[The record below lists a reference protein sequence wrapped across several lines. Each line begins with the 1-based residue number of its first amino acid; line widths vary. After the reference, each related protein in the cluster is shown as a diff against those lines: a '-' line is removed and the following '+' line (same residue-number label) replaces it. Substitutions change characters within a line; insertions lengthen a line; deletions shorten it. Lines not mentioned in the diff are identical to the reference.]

1 MESREQKS
9 KNRNLFKDRKRTNI
23 LKDSE
28 QKLILYLIKKVP
40 GWVSP
45 NMLTGIGIAGS
56 VLIFLAFVL
65 AYYVDTTF
73 LLLGPFGFFVNWF
86 GDSLDGRIAYFRKIP
101 RKWYGFSLDIIM
113 DWIGTVIIGLGY
125 FVYADP
131 GYEIVAFILVALYGW
146 AMIISQ
152 LRYKISNVYAID
164 AGIVGPTEIR
174 VIISLIILIE
184 LIFPHTIHYFI
195 SAICVILLLIN
206 IKDTNALLDL
216 GDLRDLEEKK

>member
-28 QKLILYLIKKVP
+28 QKLILSLVKKVP

>member
-131 GYEIVAFILVALYGW
+131 GYEIVAFISVALYGW